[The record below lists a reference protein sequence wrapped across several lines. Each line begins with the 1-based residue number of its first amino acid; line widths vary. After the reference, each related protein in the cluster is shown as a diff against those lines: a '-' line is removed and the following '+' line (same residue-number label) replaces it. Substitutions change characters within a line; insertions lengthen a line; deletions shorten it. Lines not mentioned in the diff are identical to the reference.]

1 MLCNNE
7 LNKGG
12 NFMSGDL
19 EKLIKSYVQEKN
31 ISISELARA
40 SNLSQSYVYNLETGK
55 KSNPKLNTLV
65 KLANGLSKFGYNKLS
80 VLNELIAAIP
90 ELSNQENKEKAFQQL
105 IHMNDEKIT
114 VRSSG
119 YTDLFNVL
127 NVSSERVGYRYTQ
140 NNVDYQIILGDKI
153 KSHIKNVVDEIIDMY
168 VSTYPE
174 LLEEDEYYNLM
185 VESELAKNKLKL
197 LNYGDSLEDSDN

>member
-1 MLCNNE
+1 
-7 LNKGG
+7 
-12 NFMSGDL
+12 MSGDL

-31 ISISELARA
+31 ISITELARA

-55 KSNPKLNTLV
+55 KSNPKLNTIV

-90 ELSNQENKEKAFQQL
+90 ELNNQENKEKAFQQL

>member
-1 MLCNNE
+1 
-7 LNKGG
+7 

>member
-1 MLCNNE
+1 
-7 LNKGG
+7 
-12 NFMSGDL
+12 MSGDL

-31 ISISELARA
+31 ISITELARA

-55 KSNPKLNTLV
+55 KSNPKLNTIV

-90 ELSNQENKEKAFQQL
+90 ELNNQENKEKAFQQL
-105 IHMNDEKIT
+105 IHMNDKKIT

>member
-1 MLCNNE
+1 
-7 LNKGG
+7 
-12 NFMSGDL
+12 MSGDL

-31 ISISELARA
+31 ISITELARA

-90 ELSNQENKEKAFQQL
+90 ELSNQENKKKAFQQL

>member
-1 MLCNNE
+1 
-7 LNKGG
+7 
-12 NFMSGDL
+12 MSGDL

-31 ISISELARA
+31 ISITELARA

-55 KSNPKLNTLV
+55 KNNPKLNTIV

-90 ELSNQENKEKAFQQL
+90 ELNNQENKEKAFQQL

>member
-1 MLCNNE
+1 
-7 LNKGG
+7 
-12 NFMSGDL
+12 MSGDL

>member
-1 MLCNNE
+1 
-7 LNKGG
+7 
-12 NFMSGDL
+12 
-19 EKLIKSYVQEKN
+19 
-31 ISISELARA
+31 A

>member
-1 MLCNNE
+1 
-7 LNKGG
+7 
-12 NFMSGDL
+12 MSRDL

-31 ISISELARA
+31 ISITELARA

-55 KSNPKLNTLV
+55 KSNPKLNTIV

-90 ELSNQENKEKAFQQL
+90 ELNNQENKEKAFQQL

>member
-1 MLCNNE
+1 
-7 LNKGG
+7 
-12 NFMSGDL
+12 
-19 EKLIKSYVQEKN
+19 
-31 ISISELARA
+31 
-40 SNLSQSYVYNLETGK
+40 
-55 KSNPKLNTLV
+55 
-65 KLANGLSKFGYNKLS
+65 
-80 VLNELIAAIP
+80 
-90 ELSNQENKEKAFQQL
+90 
-105 IHMNDEKIT
+105 
-114 VRSSG
+114 
-119 YTDLFNVL
+119 
-127 NVSSERVGYRYTQ
+127 VGYRYTQ